1 MFKIIA
7 AIVPVLALTL
17 LGPAAFPA
25 AITDTPAC
33 KRNVDAARAAVTDTI
48 NRLKGVTKAARH
60 AKCAAY
66 REHFLIVVRARA
78 VFASCKTGAAHN
90 QDLGRLD
97 GTIEDINGAIAES
110 CMVQ

>member
-7 AIVPVLALTL
+7 AILLGLALTL
-17 LGPAAFPA
+17 LGPAALPA
-25 AITDTPAC
+25 EITDTPTC

-48 NRLKGVTKAARH
+48 NRLKGVTKTARQ

-66 REHFLIVVRARA
+66 REHFLIVVQARA
-78 VFASCKTGAAHN
+78 VFASCKTGAHN

-97 GTIEDINGAIAES
+97 DTIEDINGAIAES
-110 CMVQ
+110 CIVQ